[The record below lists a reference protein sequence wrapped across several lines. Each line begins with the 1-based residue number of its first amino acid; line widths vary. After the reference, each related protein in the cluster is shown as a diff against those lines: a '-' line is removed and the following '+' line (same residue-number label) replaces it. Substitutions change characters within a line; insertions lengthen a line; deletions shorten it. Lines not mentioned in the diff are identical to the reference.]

1 MSRAAVAPAL
11 ALALASLPV
20 DAWAYHDGRITGRA
34 ATGCGTATSCHGM
47 NSGATAELSGPTSA
61 LAGSRQTF
69 TLTLRSTRAG
79 FTAGGLDVV
88 ARGPTGTSLAPN
100 ASQSG
105 TRVNNGELMMSA
117 PILAAGGA
125 VSVRF
130 DLVAPSVAGVV
141 MLQAA
146 GNAVNLSGD
155 ATGDAW
161 AFAALTLNV
170 TAAAG
175 DASVPVD
182 VPTRDAATADV
193 PAVAGDGGDEFEQF
207 DPTASY
213 GYGCCSTTPRSDG
226 TFASLACVCVAALA
240 WGLRRTRK
248 DRSMLAMSV
257 AVCVAL
263 SWALADCSDEPTR
276 LQQRDG
282 VDLSAAARC
291 VRGEYWARGDRGD
304 NHMHPGRD
312 CIGCHTRSGRGP
324 RFTVAGTLF
333 NAPHEEDDCLGFD
346 SDTRINRAA
355 EVEVTD
361 ASGRPFYILANR
373 AGNFYTTHAFR
384 RPLRRVRVFS
394 PSGAVVEMGSPPP
407 HGDCNAC
414 HSRAGTIT
422 PTGESPGRI
431 VLPR

>member
-1 MSRAAVAPAL
+1 MRLVSLAVGL
-11 ALALASLPV
+11 VALASAPAR
-20 DAWAYHDGRITGRA
+20 AWAYHDGRITGRS
-34 ATGCGTATSCHGM
+34 ATGCGTATSCHGT
-47 NSGATAELSGPTSA
+47 NPGATAELTGPASV
-61 LAGSRQTF
+61 LAGSRQAF

-79 FTAGGLDVV
+79 FMAGGLDVT
-88 ARGPTGTSLAPN
+88 ARGPAGAALN
-100 ASQSG
+100 ASQTG
-105 TRVNNGELMMSA
+105 TRINSGELVMNA
-117 PILAAGGA
+117 PILATGGT
-125 VSVRF
+125 VTVRF
-130 DLVAPSVAGVV
+130 DLVAPADAGAVS
-141 MLQAA
+141 LQAA

-161 AFAALTLNV
+161 ALAALQVNV
-170 TAAAG
+170 TAAAA
-175 DASVPVD
+175 DASAPVD
-182 VPTRDAATADV
+182 VFTRDASAADV
-193 PAVAGDGGDEFEQF
+193 PAAAGDGGDEFEQF

-213 GYGCCSTTPRSDG
+213 GYGRCSATPRSG
-226 TFASLACVCVAALA
+226 AGLPSLACVLAMTLA
-240 WGLRRTRK
+240 WSLRRMRRERPT
-248 DRSMLAMSV
+248 LATSV

-276 LQQRDG
+276 LPQREN
-282 VDLSAAARC
+282 VDLASAARC

-333 NAPHEEDDCLGFD
+333 NAPHEEDDCFGYN
-346 SDTRINRAA
+346 SDTSVNRAA

-361 ASGRPFYILANR
+361 ASGRPFYIIANR

-394 PSGAVVEMGSPPP
+394 PAGAVVEMGSPPP

-414 HSRAGTIT
+414 HSRVGTVT
-422 PTGESPGRI
+422 PTGESPGR
-431 VLPR
+431 VVVPR